1 MRLAPVKDISVCV
14 RWGMMLR
21 WARVFGVAGL
31 LLTSMAGADGALAQ
45 DTPEAP
51 TPKSTPTS
59 SQSRSQSG
67 DIQNPAASADR
78 NAPQDENPKRILG
91 IIPNFQTKNDQPA
104 EYEPMSVKEK
114 YVLAWHQS
122 VDISAHFGNAFQ
134 ALLQQASNGQ
144 PHYGQGWG
152 PYVQRFG
159 AAEADQ
165 ATSAFFIFGLLPH
178 VLHDDPR
185 YFRQGKGSAWYRIRY
200 AATRTVITRRDSGEP
215 TFNTPQVLGQLMQQS
230 ISTAY
235 YPQQDRSASAVF
247 QNWGV
252 NLAYN
257 SAYNVL
263 KEFYPDFLRIVFHR
277 HRTPASGE
285 PAQ

>member
-1 MRLAPVKDISVCV
+1 
-14 RWGMMLR
+14 
-21 WARVFGVAGL
+21 
-31 LLTSMAGADGALAQ
+31 MACADGALGQ
-45 DTPEAP
+45 DKPEAP

-59 SQSRSQSG
+59 SQSQSG

-104 EYEPMSVKEK
+104 EYEPMSAKEK

-134 ALLQQASNGQ
+134 ASLQQASNGQ

-152 PYVQRFG
+152 SYAQRFG

-185 YFRQGKGSAWYRIRY
+185 YFRQGRGSVWYRIRY
-200 AATRTVITRRDSGEP
+200 AATRTVITRRDSGDP
-215 TFNTPQVLGQLMQQS
+215 TFNTPQVLGQLLQQS
-230 ISTAY
+230 ISTSY

-277 HRTPASGE
+277 RRTGASDE
-285 PAQ
+285 PAH